1 MSAINALAGSG
12 TASATGSRFNELSSD
27 EFIKIIFTEL
37 QNQDPFKPNDSA
49 ALLEQLQSIRSIE
62 SDMELSKKLE
72 GIVFQNQLSS
82 AGNLIGK
89 RVAGLTA
96 DNERVGGTVKSV
108 ARNGEEIALVLDNGW
123 ILPLDNVEYIDQQ
136 PVTTPG
142 NGSGSGS
149 GGGSGGGSGTGSG
162 GGTGS
167 NPAVTPQNVLSNW
180 GGSSG
185 GGGGSGSGSASDLNG
200 DGNIDAAD
208 LALALGG

>member
-1 MSAINALAGSG
+1 MSAINALTGGSNAAGG
-12 TASATGSRFNELSSD
+12 TSRFTELTSE

-62 SDMELSKKLE
+62 SDMELSKQLE
-72 GIVFQNQLSS
+72 GIVFQNQLAS

-123 ILPLDNVEYIDQQ
+123 VLPMENVEYIDQQ
-136 PVTTPG
+136 PVTT
-142 NGSGSGS
+142 GSGSGNS
-149 GGGSGGGSGTGSG
+149 GGTNPPAGNGGNQT
-162 GGTGS
+162 
-167 NPAVTPQNVLSNW
+167 PAVTPNNVLGNW
-180 GGSSG
+180 GNT
-185 GGGGSGSGSASDLNG
+185 GSGTSATDLNS
-200 DGNIDAAD
+200 DGKIDATD